1 MTEKEFLNFVAVAAK
16 GKHTKFELIKS
27 LDGWLAARVVKRV
40 LKKTIKAF
48 KVVAKSAVDLYIE
61 QLDKGDYNIQLFE
74 AAIAYK
80 KYVEF
85 YKKELAT
92 MNNML
97 DEFYCYFFNGHI
109 LYTLFGGKRHN
120 YDLID
125 YRILTKNLKDFK

>member
-1 MTEKEFLNFVAVAAK
+1 MTEQEFLNLIAVAAK

-27 LDGWLAARVVKRV
+27 LDGWRAAKVVKKV
-40 LKKTIKAF
+40 LKKNIKAF
-48 KVVAKSAVDLYIE
+48 NAVAKIAVDLYIE
-61 QLDKGDYNIQLFE
+61 QLDKGDYSIELFE
-74 AAIAYK
+74 AAVAYK
-80 KYVEF
+80 KYTEF

-109 LYTLFGGKRHN
+109 LYTLFGGKRRS

-125 YRILTKNLKDFK
+125 YRILTKSLKDFK